1 MRLNYCTD
9 LKHTD
14 QTSLSAGYYP
24 LVDTNQCTSSIYHA
38 FDPVSPV
45 LKFLELILVR
55 KFFFLFLNYE
65 NLFFFVIVHLSLISI
80 YTSILSISCHL
91 RSNIAYVKRATE
103 RLNFPYILLALIVS
117 FSQVLHFSL
126 ISTCLLQIY
135 EFWSCSLSRRLL
147 IYLSKCDFLW
157 LEKMENIYRT
167 IIR

>member
-38 FDPVSPV
+38 FDPVSPG
-45 LKFLELILVR
+45 LKFLELILIR
-55 KFFFLFLNYE
+55 EFFFQFLNYE
-65 NLFFFVIVHLSLISI
+65 NLFFLFFVIVHFSLI
-80 YTSILSISCHL
+80 SISCHL
-91 RSNIAYVKRATE
+91 RSSIVYFKRGIE
-103 RLNFPYILLALIVS
+103 RLHFPYILLVLIVS

-167 IIR
+167 I

>member
-38 FDPVSPV
+38 FDPVSPG
-45 LKFLELILVR
+45 LKFLELILIR
-55 KFFFLFLNYE
+55 DFFFNFLIMKIY
-65 NLFFFVIVHLSLISI
+65 FFSFVIVHFSLILI

-91 RSNIAYVKRATE
+91 RSSIVYFKRGIE
-103 RLNFPYILLALIVS
+103 RLNFPYILLVLIVS

-135 EFWSCSLSRRLL
+135 EF
-147 IYLSKCDFLW
+147 
-157 LEKMENIYRT
+157 
-167 IIR
+167 